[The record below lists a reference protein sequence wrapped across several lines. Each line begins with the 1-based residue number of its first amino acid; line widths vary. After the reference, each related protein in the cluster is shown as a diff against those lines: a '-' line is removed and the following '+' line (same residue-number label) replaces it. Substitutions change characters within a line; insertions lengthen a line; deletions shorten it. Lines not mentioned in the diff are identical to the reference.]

1 MAFLQLYPSF
11 TAASEGAPVF
21 RPRLHSC
28 PTEHNAMTAS
38 AETDAGARQCNLG
51 DERMNTLATPT
62 TDDDTPQPDEDC
74 PTEDTDKIIDVL
86 EKACGGR

>member
-1 MAFLQLYPSF
+1 MAFYFHTPSF
-11 TAASEGAPVF
+11 IAASEGAPVF
-21 RPRLHSC
+21 RPRLHSR

-38 AETDAGARQCNLG
+38 AETDAGAQQRKMEY
-51 DERMNTLATPT
+51 ERMNALATPT
-62 TDDDTPQPDEDC
+62 TDDDTPQPDDC